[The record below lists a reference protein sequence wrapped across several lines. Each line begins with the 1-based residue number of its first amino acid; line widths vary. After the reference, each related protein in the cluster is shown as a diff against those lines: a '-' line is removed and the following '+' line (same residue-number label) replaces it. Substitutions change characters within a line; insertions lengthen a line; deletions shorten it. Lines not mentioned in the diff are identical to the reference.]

1 MKRLLP
7 FLVFAIVLG
16 VARILG
22 SYTPESLGNLQPL
35 GALFFCGMALFG
47 LRGIILPTLV
57 WFITYPMTSLQQGYG
72 WSAQILVPL
81 LGFAAMILL
90 ARSFQKASPR
100 KVFLG
105 SLASALVFYLVTNT
119 LSWAMDPLYTKS
131 FAGLVQALTVGL
143 PQFATP
149 TWIFFRNSLIS
160 QSAFSALFIIA
171 TQTMTVRS
179 PSKARVALPST

>member
-7 FLVFAIVLG
+7 FLAFAIVLG
-16 VARILG
+16 AARILG
-22 SYTPESLGNLQPL
+22 SHTPESLGNLQPL

-47 LRGIILPTLV
+47 LRGIILPALV

-72 WSAQILVPL
+72 WSAQMLVPL

-90 ARSFQKASPR
+90 ARSFQKAGPG
-100 KVFLG
+100 KIFLG
-105 SLASALVFYLVTNT
+105 SLASALVFYLVTNS
-119 LSWAMDPLYTKS
+119 LSWAMDPLYSKS
-131 FAGLVQALTVGL
+131 FAGWVQALTVGL

-160 QSAFSALFIIA
+160 QSVFSALFIVA
-171 TQTMTVRS
+171 TQTMTAHVT
-179 PSKARVALPST
+179 SKARTAAQTA

>member
-16 VARILG
+16 AARILG
-22 SYTPESLGNLQPL
+22 SHTPETLGNLQPL

-57 WFITYPMTSLQQGYG
+57 WLITYPLTNLHQGYG
-72 WSAQILVPL
+72 WSAQMIIPL
-81 LGFAAMILL
+81 LGFLAMILL
-90 ARSFQKASPR
+90 ARSFQKASPG

-119 LSWAMDPLYTKS
+119 LSWAIDPLYPKS
-131 FAGLVQALTVGL
+131 FAGLAQALTVGL

-149 TWIFFRNSLIS
+149 TWMFFRNSLIS
-160 QSAFSALFIIA
+160 QSVFSALFIIA
-171 TQTMTVRS
+171 TQTMT
-179 PSKARVALPST
+179 ARVSSKEKLAPQSI